1 MSSPGGISNLT
12 GGVPC
17 TVSTATT
24 SATTTANT
32 SASTASGV
40 PAATSDFNWFQHLLN
55 MGPLVTAQVPPSP
68 GGPSVD
74 IAGFNP
80 MLLQLMQMQQSMQ
93 QMFMLQQQFMAH
105 GSSVNTAV
113 SIWNLLFTPIFV

>member
-1 MSSPGGISNLT
+1 
-12 GGVPC
+12 
-17 TVSTATT
+17 
-24 SATTTANT
+24 
-32 SASTASGV
+32 
-40 PAATSDFNWFQHLLN
+40 
-55 MGPLVTAQVPPSP
+55 MGPPVTAQVPPAP

-74 IAGFNP
+74 GAGFNP
-80 MLLQLMQMQQSMQ
+80 MLLQLMQMQQSMQQ